1 MTVLDAY
8 AVISFLRGETAAD
21 EVATLLREPTLM
33 SAVNQAEVIDQMVRT
48 YHRAADDVEAD
59 LALLCHAGME
69 VAALDATTATLAGRL
84 RARHYHRER
93 CAVSLADCVA
103 STTAITHGRPLAT
116 ADPALAALLRTEHGK
131 IVALPDS
138 NGRRP

>member
-8 AVISFLRGETAAD
+8 AVISFFRGELAAD
-21 EVATLLREPTLM
+21 EVATLLREPTLLP
-33 SAVNQAEVIDQMVRT
+33 AVNQAEVIDQMVRT

-59 LALLCHAGME
+59 LALLCHVGME
-69 VAALDATTATLAGRL
+69 VATLDIETATLAGRL

-103 STTAITHGRPLAT
+103 SATAIMHGCPLAT
-116 ADPALAALLRTEHGK
+116 ADPALAALLRAEHGK
-131 IVALPDS
+131 IIGLPDS
-138 NGRRP
+138 NGHRP